1 MIKLLE
7 GVRVVECAV
16 LFNGDQTSRLLGDLG
31 ATVIKVEAPGVGDYL
46 RDFLGQITPHHSP
59 AHMYVNRN
67 KRSMTLNLRSDEG
80 KAIFFD
86 LIRTADIFIDGFA
99 GDACTRLGI
108 GYEQQRAVK
117 PDIVYA
123 QCSGFGAT
131 GPYAEIPTHG
141 QMMGAL
147 GGGVSLGMGDDG
159 LAKELGG
166 MSDGTTVAA
175 TNTALTAVAALI
187 QRDRTGEGAYIDGA
201 GSDAVLATQWFHA
214 IYEWNDARLTD
225 RRGMPQNGPSAK
237 YHFYE
242 TSDNKFMLFCAIES
256 KFWGNFCRAVGR
268 DDLLSSNDESAP
280 VDFGSGAGGDS
291 LAHVLQEIF
300 HTRTQ
305 AQWTALALEADIA
318 LGPANQVA
326 DLRDDPH
333 LKSRGIIH
341 ESVHPHAGPFTSVGW
356 AAPVKGQPF
365 AIEHPAPLLGEH
377 TDEVLAELGLNQ
389 EQIARLHSAGIV

>member
-1 MIKLLE
+1 
-7 GVRVVECAV
+7 
-16 LFNGDQTSRLLGDLG
+16 
-31 ATVIKVEAPGVGDYL
+31 
-46 RDFLGQITPHHSP
+46 
-59 AHMYVNRN
+59 
-67 KRSMTLNLRSDEG
+67 
-80 KAIFFD
+80 
-86 LIRTADIFIDGFA
+86 
-99 GDACTRLGI
+99 
-108 GYEQQRAVK
+108 
-117 PDIVYA
+117 
-123 QCSGFGAT
+123 
-131 GPYAEIPTHG
+131 
-141 QMMGAL
+141 
-147 GGGVSLGMGDDG
+147 
-159 LAKELGG
+159 
-166 MSDGTTVAA
+166 
-175 TNTALTAVAALI
+175 
-187 QRDRTGEGAYIDGA
+187 
-201 GSDAVLATQWFHA
+201 
-214 IYEWNDARLTD
+214 
-225 RRGMPQNGPSAK
+225 
-237 YHFYE
+237 
-242 TSDNKFMLFCAIES
+242 MLFCAIES

-280 VDFGSGAGGDS
+280 VDFGSGVGGDS

-377 TDEVLAELGLNQ
+377 TDEVLAELGLDK

>member
-46 RDFLGQITPHHSP
+46 RDFLGQIAPHHSP

-67 KRSMTLNLRSDEG
+67 KQSMTLNLRSEEG

-86 LIRTADIFIDGFA
+86 LIRTADIFVDGFA
-99 GDACTRLGI
+99 GDACARMGI

-123 QCSGFGAT
+123 QCSGFGAV

-147 GGGVSLGMGDDG
+147 GGGVELAMGEDG
-159 LAKELGG
+159 LVHELGG

-175 TNTALTAVAALI
+175 TNTALTAVAALL
-187 QRDRTGEGAYIDGA
+187 QRNRTGEGAYIDGA

-214 IYEWNDARLTD
+214 VYGWNDKRLTD
-225 RRGMPQNGPSAK
+225 RRGMPQDGPSAK

-242 TSDNKFMLFCAIES
+242 TSDKKFVLFCAIEP
-256 KFWGNFCRAVGR
+256 KFWGNFCRAIGR
-268 DDLLSSNDESAP
+268 DDLLSSNDDSAP
-280 VDFGSGAGGDS
+280 VDFGSGADGSS

-305 AQWTALALEADIA
+305 AEWTALALDADIA

-326 DLRDDPH
+326 DLVDDPH
-333 LKSRGIIH
+333 LRARGIIH

-356 AAPVKGQPF
+356 AAPVQGQPF
-365 AIEHPAPLLGEH
+365 EIEHPAPLLGEH
-377 TDEVLAELGLNQ
+377 TDMVLAELGFAAAD
-389 EQIARLHSAGIV
+389 IARLRAERIV